1 MSIPNEKPW
10 LIDAFEILE
19 FGLVSLFI
27 HSKAYKRFT
36 LIALDNA
43 VEIAMWN
50 FLKYEKDITPPQ
62 NNFRELCNK
71 VKANLPDTT
80 EKVSFF
86 RKVTYYHDQRNP
98 IYHQG
103 TTITDIQDE
112 HLIKQCLIVIDLFEL
127 LFYEDYE
134 DFVVQDKK
142 MGLINAYLRLKGK
155 LREVKADEELENQ
168 IKEIE
173 DKIQSTIVS
182 LPFTDW
188 ETDDLQNTT
197 DTINE
202 IYNSI

>member
-1 MSIPNEKPW
+1 MAILDEKPW

-19 FGLVSLFI
+19 FGLVSLFVDDR
-27 HSKAYKRFT
+27 AYRRFT

-50 FLKYEKDITPPQ
+50 FLKYEKGVSPPR
-62 NNFRELCNK
+62 NNFHDLCNK
-71 VKANLPDTT
+71 VKNKLPDINDK
-80 EKVSFF
+80 ESFF

-103 TTITDIQDE
+103 TTITDIQNE
-112 HLIKQCLIVIDLFEL
+112 HLIKQCLMVIGLFEL

-134 DFVVQDKK
+134 MFIVQDKK
-142 MGLINAYLRLKGK
+142 MGLINAYLKLKDK
-155 LREVKADEELENQ
+155 LTETDLDEEQKAQVEEVEN
-168 IKEIE
+168 
-173 DKIQSTIVS
+173 KIQSTIVS

-188 ETDDLQNTT
+188 ETNDLQDTT

-202 IYNSI
+202 IYNSV